1 MSKRVVRFALPLATS
16 IPIGLGLWISAAAA
30 AEPSGCA
37 AFKWPVERERA
48 LLAAAASAQVA
59 SGAELASLPA
69 DAITLALRPG
79 ADAALPTPPERPA
92 PPDRFAGFMRIKQIE
107 KPGLYTIA
115 LSAGGWVDALQNGR
129 SLKPADFS
137 GATECD
143 GLRKLVRYRLAAGE
157 LSLQISAVATN
168 TIRLAIVPAD

>member
-48 LLAAAASAQVA
+48 LLTAAAAQVA